1 MTQSIQIGLIGFGNV
16 GQGVLSIIDTNQ
28 DTIVKRVGQ
37 PVQVKSICVRNVD
50 KYAGLVDQ
58 GVLTNNVDD
67 IILDPDIDIVVEVI
81 GGEQPAYD
89 FITRALE
96 QKKYVVTA
104 NKELIAKHKQ
114 RFFELAKANGVDI
127 FFEASVGGGIP
138 IIKSFKVGY
147 SANNIE
153 FLKIEFE
160 SLFLF

>member
-28 DTIVKRVGQ
+28 ATIVKRVGQ

-114 RFFELAKANGVDI
+114 HFFELAKANGVDI
-127 FFEASVGGGIP
+127 FLKHRWVAESPLLNHLRLGTQP
-138 IIKSFKVGY
+138 II
-147 SANNIE
+147 
-153 FLKIEFE
+153 L
-160 SLFLF
+160 SLCMAF